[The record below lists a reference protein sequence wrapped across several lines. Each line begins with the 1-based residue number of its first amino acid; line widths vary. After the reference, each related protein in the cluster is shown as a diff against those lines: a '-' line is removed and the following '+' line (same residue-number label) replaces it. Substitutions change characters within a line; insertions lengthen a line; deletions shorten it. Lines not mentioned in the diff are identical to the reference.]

1 MHKLPKQNTVFCNTV
16 ERNQVWLCEHYTYMS
31 GRRRLL
37 QVIGIPIEMDT
48 ATATARTNRM
58 GVATSSAIGPKPIL
72 QCKED
77 TLCTTSTFMHAH
89 V

>member
-1 MHKLPKQNTVFCNTV
+1 MTAITQWSTSRSGGMT
-16 ERNQVWLCEHYTYMS
+16 YTS
-31 GRRRLL
+31 EVSRLS

-48 ATATARTNRM
+48 ATAKARTNRM
-58 GVATSSAIGPKPIL
+58 GVAISSAIVPKPML
-72 QCKED
+72 QYKED